1 MTSLNAESLRKQ
13 LAGKMIGHCLHYY
26 DEIGSTNDEAFR
38 LGEKG
43 APEGMVLIAESQSS
57 GKGRM
62 QRIWYSPPGAN
73 IYTSVI
79 LRPPVG
85 TLQSTQIPIAAGV
98 AAAETVNDFCPGRA
112 WIKWPNDVLIGG
124 KKVCGILAQIKMS
137 GQAVDF
143 VVVGIG
149 INVNLARE
157 QFPHDI
163 QEIATSLAIEAGR
176 EISRPELIIRLY
188 ENMAKWYRELT
199 RNGFTAVRE
208 RWLSLSEMIGKTISV
223 KFHNEA
229 VSGKAVGLD
238 EDGSLILLTAN
249 NQNMT
254 VSAGDATILKEV
266 NTYATGN

>member
-1 MTSLNAESLRKQ
+1 MSLNSESLKKK
-13 LAGKMIGHCLHYY
+13 LAGKMIGHRLHYY
-26 DEIGSTNDEAFR
+26 EDIGSTNDEAFR
-38 LGEKG
+38 LGEEG
-43 APEGMVLIAESQSS
+43 APEGTVLIAESQSS

-62 QRIWYSPPGAN
+62 QRVWYSPPGAN
-73 IYTSVI
+73 IYTSMI
-79 LRPPVG
+79 LRPPTG
-85 TLQSTQIPIAAGV
+85 TMQVTQVPIAAGV
-98 AAAETVNDFCPGRA
+98 AATETINEFCSGKA
-112 WIKWPNDVLIGG
+112 SIKWPNDVLIGG
-124 KKVCGILAQIKMS
+124 KKVCGILAQMKMS
-137 GQAVDF
+137 GKTVDF
-143 VVVGIG
+143 IVVGIG

-176 EISRPELIIRLY
+176 EISRPDLIIRLY

-199 RNGFTAVRE
+199 RNGFAGVRE
-208 RWLSLSEMIGKTISV
+208 RWLNLSEMIGKTVSV
-223 KFHNEA
+223 MFQNEA

-266 NTYATGN
+266 NTNAAGD